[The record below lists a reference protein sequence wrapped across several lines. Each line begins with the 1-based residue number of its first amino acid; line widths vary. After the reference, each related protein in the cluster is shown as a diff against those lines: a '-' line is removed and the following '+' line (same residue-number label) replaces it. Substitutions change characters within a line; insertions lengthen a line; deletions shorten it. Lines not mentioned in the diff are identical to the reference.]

1 MDEWVERSTAGRRF
15 DGILFGSFGT
25 LALILAAAGLYG
37 TLLYAVGQRRR
48 ELGVRMALGAAGNRL
63 QRQVVVQG
71 LVLGVAGCLLGLG
84 AAWGVGRF
92 LESRLFGLSATDP
105 VTLFGTVGVLMAA
118 AFMASWFPAR
128 RASRV
133 DPMEVLREE

>member
-1 MDEWVERSTAGRRF
+1 MEEWIERSTAGRRF
-15 DGILFGSFGT
+15 DGALLGSFGA

-37 TLLYAVGQRRR
+37 TLLYTVGQRRR
-48 ELGVRMALGAAGNRL
+48 ELGVRMALGAARKRV
-63 QRQVVVQG
+63 QRQVVSQG
-71 LVLGVAGCLLGLG
+71 LVLAVLGCVVGLG

-92 LESRLFGLSATDP
+92 LESRLFGLDSTDP
-105 VTLFGTVGVLMAA
+105 ITLATAVAVLLLAA
-118 AFMASWFPAR
+118 GLASWLPAR